1 MSRTKRFDK
10 ATNVDF
16 QLVLK
21 RAENE
26 FRTLGLQSAVK
37 FLKKYSGHISHAEL
51 MSRLAKSMHSKD
63 PNSALKIASAAL
75 AIDESCIS
83 AWQLTG
89 SIKDRLGDRKSASA
103 AFMRVIQSA
112 ISTPPQ
118 ILHSANMLVRMGD
131 QRLAVQ
137 AGYKAFNDMGRP
149 LHAISPLMYIAQ
161 KTANWA
167 LMEELKAQLK
177 EAYSSGFFD
186 QVRESPR
193 THLNWCGSEEWNIGV
208 VKESN
213 KRTLP
218 HVSHTIPK
226 PEPTNGRKLRV
237 AYLSSDFREHPTSRL
252 VLGLFR
258 NHDRSK
264 IELFMLCSGWDDGSA
279 IRKEVE
285 SYFDHVYTVTHMS
298 DKDAASLIKSLK
310 IDVLVELNGPTRA
323 NRMGILCHRP
333 APVQIDY
340 LGWPGSIGGRVVDA
354 VVGDA
359 YVVKPEYEHLYP
371 EKIIKLEK
379 TYQINNYKYLP
390 KMIIPSRQE
399 LNLPDNGELIL
410 GVFNGIEKIHA
421 EVWFVW
427 MKIMAEVS
435 NAVLWMLDPGP
446 VARKNIEQVTQKYG
460 VDQKRI
466 LIAPRVPQNKHLAR
480 MGACDLMLDTWPY
493 GGHTTTSDALFAGV
507 PVVALE
513 GTNFAS
519 RVSGSLLHSAGLG
532 ALVASDI
539 KKYASLAVH
548 LLRNKAELEK
558 VKSFVENKS
567 INSDV
572 FNASNKAR
580 QLEHVYAEMVNSRLS
595 KNN

>member
-1 MSRTKRFDK
+1 M
-10 ATNVDF
+10 V
-16 QLVLK
+16 
-21 RAENE
+21 
-26 FRTLGLQSAVK
+26 
-37 FLKKYSGHISHAEL
+37 
-51 MSRLAKSMHSKD
+51 
-63 PNSALKIASAAL
+63 
-75 AIDESCIS
+75 
-83 AWQLTG
+83 
-89 SIKDRLGDRKSASA
+89 
-103 AFMRVIQSA
+103 
-112 ISTPPQ
+112 
-118 ILHSANMLVRMGD
+118 
-131 QRLAVQ
+131 
-137 AGYKAFNDMGRP
+137 
-149 LHAISPLMYIAQ
+149 
-161 KTANWA
+161 
-167 LMEELKAQLK
+167 
-177 EAYSSGFFD
+177 
-186 QVRESPR
+186 
-193 THLNWCGSEEWNIGV
+193 
-208 VKESN
+208 
-213 KRTLP
+213 
-218 HVSHTIPK
+218 
-226 PEPTNGRKLRV
+226 
-237 AYLSSDFREHPTSRL
+237 
-252 VLGLFR
+252 
-258 NHDRSK
+258 
-264 IELFMLCSGWDDGSA
+264 
-279 IRKEVE
+279 
-285 SYFDHVYTVTHMS
+285 
-298 DKDAASLIKSLK
+298 
-310 IDVLVELNGPTRA
+310 
-323 NRMGILCHRP
+323 
-333 APVQIDY
+333 
-340 LGWPGSIGGRVVDA
+340 
-354 VVGDA
+354 
-359 YVVKPEYEHLYP
+359 
-371 EKIIKLEK
+371 
-379 TYQINNYKYLP
+379 
-390 KMIIPSRQE
+390 IPSRQE

-410 GVFNGIEKIHA
+410 GVFNGVEKIHA

-466 LIAPRVPQNKHLAR
+466 LIAPRVPQDKHLAR